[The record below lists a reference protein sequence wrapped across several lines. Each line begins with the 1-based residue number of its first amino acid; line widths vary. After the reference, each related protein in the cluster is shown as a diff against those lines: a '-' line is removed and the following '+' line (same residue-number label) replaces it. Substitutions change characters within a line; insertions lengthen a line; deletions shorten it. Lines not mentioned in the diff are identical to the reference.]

1 MYVKVVTTRTKSKT
15 YRYIKIVSAVW
26 TFGKSTERI
35 IGTMGP
41 LEDILKSRDTII
53 SGLMALSPESPVGTS
68 RQNKGTARRLQGLT
82 RCNRPHRTKADSGSA
97 RSTGKPAKNS
107 CGKSAGRRRLR
118 SGATPDKKSRAARKT
133 FNRPLGRGYRQK
145 QGANQR

>member
-15 YRYIKIVSAVW
+15 YRYIKIVEAVW

-41 LEDILKSRDTII
+41 LEDVLKSRDTII
-53 SGLMALSPESPVGTS
+53 SGLMALSPESPPGTS
-68 RQNKGTARRLQGLT
+68 RQNKGTARRLQGPDRDLQ
-82 RCNRPHRTKADSGSA
+82 PHRTKAGSGST
-97 RSTGKPAKNS
+97 RSTGKPVKNS
-107 CGKSAGRRRLR
+107 CGKSAGRRRFR
-118 SGATPDKKSRAARKT
+118 SGATPDKKYRATDKT
-133 FNRPLGRGYRQK
+133 VIRPVNRGYRQK